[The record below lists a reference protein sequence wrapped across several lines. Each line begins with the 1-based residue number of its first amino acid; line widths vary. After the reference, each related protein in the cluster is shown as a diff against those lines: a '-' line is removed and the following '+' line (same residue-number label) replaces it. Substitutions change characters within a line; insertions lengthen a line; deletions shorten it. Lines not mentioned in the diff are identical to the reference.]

1 MQRAIYPG
9 SFDPITYGH
18 LDIIRRASEVFD
30 EVIVLI
36 MNNDEKK
43 GTFDMQERLDMVENV
58 IGDFDNVSVKIGDG
72 LTVEMARKLGANIL
86 IRGIRAVTDY
96 EYEMQLATANMI
108 LADEVHTVFLVAKP
122 EYSFL
127 SSSTAKSI
135 AKCHGD
141 IRAFVP
147 EYVEEKL
154 KEKYRG

>member
-1 MQRAIYPG
+1 MQRAVYPG

-18 LDIIRRASEVFD
+18 LDIIQRASEVFD

-43 GTFDMQERLDMVENV
+43 GTFDIPERLDMVKNV
-58 IGDFDNVSVKIGDG
+58 IGQFDNVTVEAGEG
-72 LTVEMARKLGANIL
+72 LTVDMARKLGANIL

-96 EYEMQLATANMI
+96 EYEMQLATANMV
-108 LADEVHTVFLVAKP
+108 LAEDVHTVFLVAKP
-122 EYSFL
+122 EFSFL

-141 IRAFVP
+141 ISAFVP
-147 EYVEEKL
+147 DYVREKL
-154 KEKYRG
+154 EEKYR